1 MQNRPTGRSRKRT
14 RRKKGGCGP
23 ALLAGF
29 IFLAAG
35 CGAGF
40 LYGKYL
46 KPGTV
51 MADKRD
57 VFQIKGNQVALILD
71 NELQEA
77 NGIYEDGQVYLPV
90 DWVDDYVNQRFYW
103 DDGEKLLVYALP
115 EEIVYAD
122 ESTEG
127 EAGPLLKEKDGE
139 TYLSLGLVKNY
150 TDIREEAFAT
160 SEIKRVFIDTDW
172 DTYETAT
179 LRHKTALRIK
189 GGIRSEIINTEEKG
203 TSVQI
208 LEQMDKWSKVRTED
222 GYMGYVPNSRLS
234 KVEEETPVSEFNAP
248 VYTNISM
255 DGKVRLGFHQ
265 VTTKDANA
273 TFDKVAD
280 TAQGMNVIVPTWF
293 NITDNEGNYT
303 SLASKDYV
311 DKAHALGIQVWAMFD
326 NISTEESVKNVD
338 SGKLFSSTATRK
350 KLIENL
356 MKEADTYGF
365 DGFNL
370 DFESLKSS
378 AGPHYVQF
386 IREMS
391 VSCRQK
397 GLVLSVDDYVPAVYS
412 AFYNRKEQGIV
423 ADYVI
428 VMGYDEH
435 FAGGDAG
442 SVASISYVENGI
454 TGTLKEVPKE
464 KLINSVPFYTR
475 VWTEKDGKTT
485 SKAYGMTA
493 AKKWVDENNVELT
506 WQDKVGQ
513 YYGEIENENG
523 IQVVV
528 IPGNHDINNR
538 NAASFDGRSR
548 QMAEAVSANEF
559 AEIYNDFGYDE
570 ALSRDPASLSYTYD
584 LGPDMRLLMLDS
596 CQYSP
601 TNKVGGMIK
610 TETYDWIDDQL
621 DEAWDDG
628 VILLPVA
635 HHNLLDESKIYVEDC
650 TIEHSEELVNRLEEE
665 NVPLFLSGHLH
676 VQHYMRNEEDRGIYE
691 IVTSSLSTPPCQY
704 GVLEYRDDESFSY
717 HTQQVDMEKWARKH
731 KSTDENLLNFNTYAP
746 AALRTIFYNQSY
758 DAMKDSEEEETGDL
772 FVKLTQ
778 RQKEQMSEVYAQ
790 LNAACYGGKA
800 YEVVKEAT
808 TTPAY
813 KMWQEYC
820 YPMVLFEYLE
830 YIVDDAVKDYNYL
843 EVN

>member
-77 NGIYEDGQVYLPV
+77 KGIYEDGQVYLPV

-160 SEIKRVFIDTDW
+160 SEIKRVFIDTNW
-172 DTYETAT
+172 DTYEAAT
-179 LRHKTALRIK
+179 LRYKTSVRVK

-208 LEQMDKWSKVRTED
+208 IEQMDKWSKVRTED

-356 MKEADTYGF
+356 SNNVSRAYIGIRGQDVTEELSDKTGIPKGVLISRVADDSPAMMAGMKEYD
-365 DGFNL
+365 
-370 DFESLKSS
+370 
-378 AGPHYVQF
+378 
-386 IREMS
+386 
-391 VSCRQK
+391 
-397 GLVLSVDDYVPAVYS
+397 
-412 AFYNRKEQGIV
+412 
-423 ADYVI
+423 VI
-428 VMGYDEH
+428 VKLGEH
-435 FAGGDAG
+435 K
-442 SVASISYVENGI
+442 VETI
-454 TGTLKEVPKE
+454 KQYHEQL
-464 KLINSVPFYTR
+464 
-475 VWTEKDGKTT
+475 GK
-485 SKAYGMTA
+485 
-493 AKKWVDENNVELT
+493 
-506 WQDKVGQ
+506 
-513 YYGEIENENG
+513 
-523 IQVVV
+523 
-528 IPGNHDINNR
+528 
-538 NAASFDGRSR
+538 
-548 QMAEAVSANEF
+548 
-559 AEIYNDFGYDE
+559 
-570 ALSRDPASLSYTYD
+570 
-584 LGPDMRLLMLDS
+584 
-596 CQYSP
+596 YS
-601 TNKVGGMIK
+601 
-610 TETYDWIDDQL
+610 
-621 DEAWDDG
+621 
-628 VILLPVA
+628 
-635 HHNLLDESKIYVEDC
+635 
-650 TIEHSEELVNRLEEE
+650 
-665 NVPLFLSGHLH
+665 
-676 VQHYMRNEEDRGIYE
+676 
-691 IVTSSLSTPPCQY
+691 
-704 GVLEYRDDESFSY
+704 
-717 HTQQVDMEKWARKH
+717 
-731 KSTDENLLNFNTYAP
+731 
-746 AALRTIFYNQSY
+746 
-758 DAMKDSEEEETGDL
+758 TGDVVTVTAMRKGAEGYAEMT
-772 FVKLTQ
+772 FDVT
-778 RQKEQMSEVYAQ
+778 MGEV
-790 LNAACYGGKA
+790 
-800 YEVVKEAT
+800 
-808 TTPAY
+808 
-813 KMWQEYC
+813 
-820 YPMVLFEYLE
+820 
-830 YIVDDAVKDYNYL
+830 
-843 EVN
+843 